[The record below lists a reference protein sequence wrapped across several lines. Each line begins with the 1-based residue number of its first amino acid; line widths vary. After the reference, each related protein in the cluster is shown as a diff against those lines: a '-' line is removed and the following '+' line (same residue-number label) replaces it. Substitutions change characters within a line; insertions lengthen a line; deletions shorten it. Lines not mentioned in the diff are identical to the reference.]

1 MSSVT
6 KQAVQELYD
15 LASVHAGGAVT
26 FYMSF
31 FEIYGGKVMD
41 LLNGKKKLQ
50 ILEDKFQRIQV
61 QGLEEKE
68 ARTSQDMLDI
78 INYGHSIRT
87 THQTAANDTSSRSH
101 AICCVS
107 IRDASGTKQLGK
119 LLLVDLAGSERA

>member
-1 MSSVT
+1 
-6 KQAVQELYD
+6 
-15 LASVHAGGAVT
+15 
-26 FYMSF
+26 MSF

-68 ARTSQDMLDI
+68 ARTGQEMLDI
-78 INYGHSIRT
+78 INYGHSVRT
-87 THQTAANDTSSRSH
+87 THQTVANDTSSRSH

-107 IRDASGTKQLGK
+107 VKDASGQKTLGK